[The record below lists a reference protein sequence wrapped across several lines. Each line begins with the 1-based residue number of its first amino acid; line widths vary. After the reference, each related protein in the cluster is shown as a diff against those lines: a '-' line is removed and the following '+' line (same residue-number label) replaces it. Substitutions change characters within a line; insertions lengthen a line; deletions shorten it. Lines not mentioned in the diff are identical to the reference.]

1 MEEHM
6 AKQKKYF
13 WNKFSYVEAHKVQER
28 CNQMEK
34 EETAAWINAR
44 NIKIET
50 ALNKLRNKQE
60 QELTA
65 LQKKIK
71 TGMD

>member
-1 MEEHM
+1 
-6 AKQKKYF
+6 
-13 WNKFSYVEAHKVQER
+13 
-28 CNQMEK
+28 MEK

-50 ALNKLRNKQE
+50 ALNKLRNKQD

-71 TGMD
+71 TGMDEQAKDRGIE